1 MTDITSNSHAREPAR
16 QQPILV
22 AIDFSDDSKAA
33 LCWACNY
40 ATLSGAKLVLL
51 HIVHDQASSPG
62 FYKKGKG
69 ERLKPLQAVAET
81 MMAEFLDEVKSE
93 TAGLDI
99 LDTAELQFVRGLPPS
114 RIVEV
119 SELLDASHIVM
130 GSRGITGLPHMLL
143 GSVAERVVML
153 AKVPVVVVKTEDTPE
168 SRKKERKHQQK
179 QQRKDRKRL
188 KEMLG
193 LGRKPEAEDD
203 IDG

>member
-1 MTDITSNSHAREPAR
+1 MTDIAPVDQLADTTQE
-16 QQPILV
+16 QPVLV
-22 AIDFSDDSKAA
+22 AVDFSEDSKAA
-33 LCWACNY
+33 LRWACNY
-40 ATLSGAKLVLL
+40 AALNGAKLVLL

-62 FYKKGKG
+62 FYKQEKGKQ
-69 ERLKPLQAVAET
+69 LKPMQAVAEA

-93 TAGLDI
+93 TPGLDI

-119 SELLDASHIVM
+119 SEILKASLIVM

-153 AKVPVVVVKTEDTPE
+153 AKLPVVVVKAEDRPE
-168 SRKKERKHQQK
+168 SRKKVIKRQQK
-179 QQRKDRKRL
+179 QQKKDRRRL
-188 KEMLG
+188 KELLG
-193 LGRKPEAEDD
+193 LGPKPEPEGD